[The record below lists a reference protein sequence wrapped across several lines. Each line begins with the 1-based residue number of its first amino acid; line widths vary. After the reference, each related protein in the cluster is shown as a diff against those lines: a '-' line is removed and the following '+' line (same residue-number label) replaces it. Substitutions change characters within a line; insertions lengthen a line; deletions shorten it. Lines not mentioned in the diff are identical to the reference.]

1 MQRSDVRFCVSRK
14 KLSFF
19 YCGIGVPNAASLRFG
34 LFVQGLV
41 YTVLVY
47 MYTSPPA
54 DVQLC
59 SLVVDTAGRN

>member
-1 MQRSDVRFCVSRK
+1 MQRSDVRFCVSCK
-14 KLSFF
+14 KTVFF
-19 YCGIGVPNAASLRFG
+19 LLRYSSASLRFG